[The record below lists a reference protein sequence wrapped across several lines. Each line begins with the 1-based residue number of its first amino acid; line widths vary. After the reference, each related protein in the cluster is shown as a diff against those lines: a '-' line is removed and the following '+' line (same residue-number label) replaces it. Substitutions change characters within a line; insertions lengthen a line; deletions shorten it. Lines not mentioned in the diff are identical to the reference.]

1 MYRAG
6 KESASVHVDS
16 LSGEEFDQDDACCKG
31 FMAPAGGSVGWVAI
45 KLRGACAPTPAWPH
59 LPVFATSNR
68 HGPSCGLSQEPAA
81 GGATGARRPVNVVH

>member
-6 KESASVHVDS
+6 KESASLDIDS
-16 LSGEEFDQDDACCKG
+16 PLGEEFDPDGAFFKG
-31 FMAPAGGSVGWVAI
+31 FKAPAGGSVGWAAI
-45 KLRGACAPTPAWPH
+45 KLRGSCAPTPAWPH